1 MYSGA
6 RIDGIPNLVKNLEKI
21 VSNRQM
27 YEDAMLKGGVFA
39 EGEAKRNA
47 PKQTRTLARS
57 INAEIIPTFDKTV
70 LVGVGTNVIYA
81 RIHELGGTIK
91 AKKGKYLKFY
101 IKGKFIQVKQ
111 VTIPA
116 RPYLTPAIE
125 DNVSEIEK
133 IIGEELRRQ
142 ISKMDFKL

>member
-1 MYSGA
+1 MIGGA
-6 RIDGIPNLVKNLEKI
+6 KITGIKNLTDNLEKI
-21 VSNRQM
+21 LSNRQM
-27 YEDAMLKGGVFA
+27 FEDAMLKGGVFA
-39 EGEAKRNA
+39 EGEAKKNA

-57 INAEIIPTFDKTV
+57 INAEIIPTFDRTI
-70 LVGVGTNVIYA
+70 LVGIGTNIIYA

-91 AKKGKYLKFY
+91 AKKGQYLKFF

-125 DNVSEIEK
+125 DNVTEIEK